1 MSDRT
6 EEPTPRRLRQ
16 ARERGQVPRSRL
28 FSGSLVLAGGS
39 AGAALGIGDAIAELR
54 EWTTTLLARGVP
66 LQAAL
71 HQALTLLV
79 RGGGPALAGAVLGA
93 LVAGLAT
100 SGWAPSPAV
109 LVPRLERLD
118 PLAGLGRLFTWRTA
132 AELFRN
138 LAAATLLLAV
148 LVEGAWSLLPS
159 TLRLPALRE
168 PGAGLLLLR
177 PAALRVWTRALL
189 LATALGALDL
199 LIARWRHRRSLR
211 MSRDEVRREHR
222 EQEGDPRHRAHRR
235 AAHRQLLLAG
245 QSRGVKAASVVVVN
259 PVRLAVALRWAPEE
273 CDAPY
278 LVARGREE
286 EARALRAEALA
297 LGIPV
302 VRDVALARGLV
313 QYDVGEEVP
322 EELYRAAAVVLQ
334 HALDRA
340 EAGA

>member
-28 FSGSLVLAGGS
+28 LSGSLVLAGGS
-39 AGAALGIGDAIAELR
+39 AGAALGIGHATADLR
-54 EWTTTLLARGVP
+54 EWTATLLARGVP

-71 HQALTLLV
+71 HQAVTLLV
-79 RGGGPALAGAVLGA
+79 RGSGPALAGAVLGA
-93 LVAGLAT
+93 AVAGLAT
-100 SGWAPSPAV
+100 SGWAPSAAV

-118 PLAGLGRLFTWRTA
+118 PLAGLRRLCTWRTV
-132 AELFRN
+132 AEVLRN
-138 LAAATLLLAV
+138 LVSAALLLAV
-148 LVEGAWSLLPS
+148 LVAGAWSLLPS
-159 TLRLPALRE
+159 ALRLPSLGS
-168 PGAGLLLLR
+168 PGAGLRLML
-177 PAALRVWTRALL
+177 PSALGVWTRALL
-189 LATALGALDL
+189 LAAALGALDL
-199 LIARWRHRRSLR
+199 LLARWRHRRSLR

-245 QSRGVKAASVVVVN
+245 RERGVKAASVVVVN
-259 PVRLAVALRWAPEE
+259 PVHLAVALRWAPEE

-286 EARALRAEALA
+286 EAAALRSEALA

-334 HALDRA
+334 HALDVA
-340 EAGA
+340 EASA